1 MMKKILICLV
11 LTALTSLVYSQSDKK
26 ATAILNDL
34 SAKTKSYKTI
44 RIDFAYTM
52 DNKKE
57 AIHEKFSG
65 TLISKG
71 DKYKLTV
78 AGQDVICDGKTMWTY
93 MKDANEVNINDVN
106 ANDDSFTPT
115 KLLTN
120 YTKEYKAKFIQEKGN
135 SQILELYPIAKGK
148 SFTKVKLTV
157 DKNLKQVKEFM
168 IFDRGGSIFKYIV
181 NKFITDQAID
191 DKTFTFN
198 KAGHPGVEVIDMR

>member
-1 MMKKILICLV
+1 MKRIFILIA
-11 LTALTSLVYSQSDKK
+11 LTAIATLTFSQSDKK

-52 DNKKE
+52 ENKKE
-57 AIHEKFSG
+57 KINEKFTG
-65 TLISKG
+65 TLLSKG

-78 AGQDVICDGKTMWTY
+78 AGQDVICDGKTMWTF

-106 ANDDSFTPT
+106 ADDDSFTPT

-120 YTKEYKAKFIQEKGN
+120 YTKEYKAKFIEEKGN
-135 SQILELYPIAKGK
+135 TQVLELYPLAKGK
-148 SFTKVKLTV
+148 SFTKVKLTI
-157 DKNLKQVKEFM
+157 DKALKQAREFM
-168 IFDRGGSIFKYIV
+168 IFDRSGSIFKYTV
-181 NKFITDQAID
+181 NKFITDQAMD

-198 KAGHPGVEVIDMR
+198 KANHPGVEVIDMR

>member
-1 MMKKILICLV
+1 MKRIFILIA
-11 LTALTSLVYSQSDKK
+11 LTAIATLTFSQSDKK

-52 DNKKE
+52 ENKKE
-57 AIHEKFSG
+57 KINEKFTG
-65 TLISKG
+65 TLLSKG

-106 ANDDSFTPT
+106 ADDDSFTPT

-120 YTKEYKAKFIQEKGN
+120 YTKDYKAKFIEEKGN
-135 SQILELYPIAKGK
+135 EQVLELYPLAKGK
-148 SFTKVKLTV
+148 SFTKVKLTI
-157 DKNLKQVKEFM
+157 DKALKQAKEFM
-168 IFDRGGSIFKYIV
+168 IFDRSGSIFKYTV
-181 NKFITDQAID
+181 NKFIADQAMD

-198 KAGHPGVEVIDMR
+198 KASHPGVEVIDMR